1 MSNNEYLNEE
11 RYQKSKR
18 ALLATSLIFAVAGLL
33 IGGGL
38 IVGGILK
45 QSSASQIDTSMPTYS
60 ASTNYDDA
68 LNQFDESAKQSN
80 ARMDRVAKKNN
91 EEFAAFGMIGGG
103 AFALFTFLG
112 IAGALFV
119 TAKRREIMAFQAQ
132 QVAPLAKEGIE
143 KATPV
148 MGKAAGSIAKEI
160 SKGIQEG
167 KAESAKG
174 EEEPKK

>member
-1 MSNNEYLNEE
+1 M
-11 RYQKSKR
+11 
-18 ALLATSLIFAVAGLL
+18 
-33 IGGGL
+33 
-38 IVGGILK
+38 GGILK
-45 QSSASQIDTSMPTYS
+45 QNSASQIDTSMSTYS
-60 ASTNYDDA
+60 ASTNYDDV
-68 LNQFDESAKQSN
+68 LSQFEESEKQSN

-112 IAGALFV
+112 IAGVLFV
-119 TAKRREIMAFQAQ
+119 TAKRREIIAFQAQ

-160 SKGIQEG
+160 SKGIHEG
-167 KAESAKG
+167 KAEVTKG
-174 EEEPKK
+174 KKNSED

>member
-1 MSNNEYLNEE
+1 MSDNEYLNEE
-11 RYQKSKR
+11 RYQKNKR
-18 ALLATSLIFAVAGLL
+18 ALLAASLFFAVAGLL

-45 QSSASQIDTSMPTYS
+45 QNSASQIDTSMSTYS
-60 ASTNYDDA
+60 ASTNYDDV
-68 LNQFDESAKQSN
+68 LSQFEESEKQSN

-112 IAGALFV
+112 IAGVLFV

-160 SKGIQEG
+160 SKGIHEG
-167 KAESAKG
+167 KAEVTKG
-174 EEEPKK
+174 KKNSGD